1 MKKERDAVKKE
12 RDALKEEMNEV
23 KRERDDGWWDI
34 DTLESEIRILK
45 LKIDFE

>member
-23 KRERDDGWWDI
+23 KRDDGWWDI